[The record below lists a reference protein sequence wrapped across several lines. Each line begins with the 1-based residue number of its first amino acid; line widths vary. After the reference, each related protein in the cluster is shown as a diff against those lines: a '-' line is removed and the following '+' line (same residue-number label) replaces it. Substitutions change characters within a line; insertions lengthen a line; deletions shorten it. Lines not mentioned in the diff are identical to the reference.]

1 MSTQVIPY
9 LATASTINAN
19 SGLSLMEVEASATDR
34 MSLVQLPGGVADLE
48 RSEIRHDD
56 GNRDELSGREADL
69 LRYLAAN
76 PDRPVSRDEILQ
88 QVWHL
93 DPRRLITRTIDMH
106 IANLR
111 DKLHDDPGNPKVLFT
126 VRGEGYMF
134 TGKRC
139 RDAGSSAPAA

>member
-9 LATASTINAN
+9 LAEAITVNATSSRGGLGIETAAN
-19 SGLSLMEVEASATDR
+19 VR
-34 MSLVQLPGGVADLE
+34 MSLVRLPCGVADLE

-56 GNRDELSGREADL
+56 GNRDGLSGREADL

-76 PDRPVSRDEILQ
+76 PDRAVSRDEILQ

-134 TGKRC
+134 TGKCCATAERT
-139 RDAGSSAPAA
+139 APAA

>member
-1 MSTQVIPY
+1 MSTQVVPY
-9 LATASTINAN
+9 LVPASTINAN
-19 SGLSLMEVEASATDR
+19 SGHSLAEVEAAVTDH
-34 MSLVQLPGGVADLE
+34 MSLVKLPFGVADLE

-76 PDRPVSRDEILQ
+76 PGRPVSRDEILQ

-139 RDAGSSAPAA
+139 RDAGSSTPAA

>member
-111 DKLHDDPGNPKVLFT
+111 DKLHPN
-126 VRGEGYMF
+126 
-134 TGKRC
+134 
-139 RDAGSSAPAA
+139 DAGYQAMADAVDLGLFK

>member
-1 MSTQVIPY
+1 MSTQDIQF
-9 LATASTINAN
+9 LAEASTTN
-19 SGLSLMEVEASATDR
+19 SNSSCGVAELPMAESNS
-34 MSLVQLPGGVADLE
+34 MSLVKLPCGVADLQ
-48 RSEIRHDD
+48 RSEVRHDD
-56 GNRDELSGREADL
+56 GHRAELSGREADL

-76 PDRPVSRDEILQ
+76 PDRPISRDEILQ

-111 DKLHDDPGNPKVLFT
+111 GKLHEDPGNPKVLVT
-126 VRGEGYMF
+126 VRGQGYMF

-139 RDAGSSAPAA
+139 R

>member
-9 LATASTINAN
+9 LAEASTINAN
-19 SGLSLMEVEASATDR
+19 SRHSLVEVEAATTDR
-34 MSLVQLPGGVADLE
+34 MSLVKLPCGVADLE

-88 QVWHL
+88 HVWHL

-139 RDAGSSAPAA
+139 RDLNAGTPAE

>member
-1 MSTQVIPY
+1 MSTQVVPY
-9 LATASTINAN
+9 LAEATAANAN
-19 SGLSLMEVEASATDR
+19 SSHRLAEIETAANDP
-34 MSLVQLPGGVADLE
+34 MSLVKLPCGVADLE

-56 GNRDELSGREADL
+56 GNRDELSGREAEL

-76 PDRPVSRDEILQ
+76 PDRPISRDEILQ

-111 DKLHDDPGNPKVLFT
+111 DKLHDDAGDPKVLLT
-126 VRGEGYMF
+126 VRGQGYMF

-139 RDAGSSAPAA
+139 R